1 MRFARNL
8 AIHFWRVPFCH
19 FDPSGTNGEKSAFK
33 EMAHFLHLLYHPFAN
48 RSNVRSFMKK
58 RMYIGSVLLIILSA
72 TLVFAADVT
81 GAWNGVVKG
90 PNGDGFQLT
99 FNFKQDGAKLTGT
112 VTGPGGDIAISDGK
126 VDGDKIS
133 FTVSFNGMTI
143 QHEGVVSGDQI
154 KLTTKTSD
162 PNFPGG
168 DLTLTRAK

>member
-1 MRFARNL
+1 M
-8 AIHFWRVPFCH
+8 
-19 FDPSGTNGEKSAFK
+19 EKSAFK
-33 EMAHFLHLLYHPFAN
+33 GDGPLPEFEV
-48 RSNVRSFMKK
+48 SSVRHKSKREVFMKR
-58 RMYIGSVLLIILSA
+58 RMCIGSALLVILTA
-72 TLVFAADVT
+72 TLMFAADVT
-81 GAWNGVVKG
+81 GAWKGEVKG

-112 VTGPGGDIAISDGK
+112 VSGPGGDIEISNGK

-133 FTVSFNGMTI
+133 FTVSFNEVTI
-143 QHEGVVSGDQI
+143 QHDGVISGDQI